1 MSKRKL
7 YQNDSCLN
15 QAIHNQSMS
24 KSIQRGSFTYS
35 MTRNGYQENQMM
47 NSYNERDQLVECH
60 QRENNKLKNRCQG
73 YEKQVQKMKKKLKA
87 AGSTKDMLLERNQ
100 KYAKT
105 VSDMVKEIQALKT
118 DPQAETKI
126 NSLEKQVEEG
136 TNKIQ
141 TLLKENKA
149 LNKEIKARNEKFR
162 KLKEVKDQTIDMLKL
177 ENNDLATK
185 IKVQKAESI
194 KEQLKTI
201 DEQTKALKAKD
212 DIIQSTE
219 VIREYIEVHTIDD
232 DDKETNR
239 NEHCKGCQCASNQ
252 EYLFESDLS
261 KKIKIEVKSKIK
273 SEKH

>member
-1 MSKRKL
+1 
-7 YQNDSCLN
+7 
-15 QAIHNQSMS
+15 MS
-24 KSIQRGSFTYS
+24 KSIERGSFTDS
-35 MTRNGYQENQMM
+35 RTRNEYQQNHMS
-47 NSYNERDQLVECH
+47 NSNNERDNLVERY
-60 QRENNKLKNRCQG
+60 QREINKLMNKCHG
-73 YEKQVQKMKKKLKA
+73 YEQQVQKLKKKLTA
-87 AGSTKDMLLERNQ
+87 AGATKDMLLERNQ

-118 DPQAETKI
+118 DPWAETKI

-141 TLLKENKA
+141 TLVKENKA

-185 IKVQKAESI
+185 IKVQKEEIENQRESI

-232 DDKETNR
+232 DDKETNL
-239 NEHCKGCQCASNQ
+239 NKHCKGCQCALDQ

-261 KKIKIEVKSKIK
+261 KKIKLEVKSKIK
-273 SEKH
+273 SEKY